1 MGADLTRELQRSKME
16 TLQRMVKNIEGWDG
30 KAESGI
36 GLIDRNEKMVIEL
49 KRLSGKLE
57 DQKIGPADTVSE
69 SELLTRITEGLRRVI
84 EGMLQQKEAI
94 LTEEKKEK
102 QKENLESHYM
112 KKEKES
118 RFIDK
123 KI

>member
-1 MGADLTRELQRSKME
+1 MGADLTRKLQQSKIE
-16 TLQRMVKNIEGWDG
+16 TLHRMVENIEGWDG

-36 GLIDRNEKMVIEL
+36 ALIDRNEKMVIEL
-49 KRLSGKLE
+49 KRISGSLE
-57 DQKIGPADTVSE
+57 GLKIGPADSVFE
-69 SELLTRITEGLRRVI
+69 AELLTRITEGLRAVI

-94 LTEEKKEK
+94 LSEEKKEK
-102 QKENLESHYM
+102 QKENLVSRYI
-112 KKEKES
+112 KRKETS